1 MAVYRGTEAYDYNR
15 ISKNM
20 NGRASSNAP
29 KIQQIS
35 IPVATPQNKPRL
47 VKKTKSQLKAET
59 RRANRKAFKA
69 LSVAALLLGFI
80 GMVIFSRVQL
90 DEISRDITKTQSQL
104 NVLQSENTRLEMQL
118 NAMVSLNKV
127 DDYAQNVL
135 GMVKQEGYQI
145 EYVDLEGSD
154 QVLVSGGK
162 TVTDNQKKL
171 DMKKFWNI
179 SF

>member
-69 LSVAALLLGFI
+69 
-80 GMVIFSRVQL
+80 
-90 DEISRDITKTQSQL
+90 
-104 NVLQSENTRLEMQL
+104 
-118 NAMVSLNKV
+118 
-127 DDYAQNVL
+127 
-135 GMVKQEGYQI
+135 
-145 EYVDLEGSD
+145 
-154 QVLVSGGK
+154 
-162 TVTDNQKKL
+162 
-171 DMKKFWNI
+171 
-179 SF
+179 